1 MERKMS
7 VPAFGGSSLLAI
19 FAVLCLTVFALLSFS
34 TVHAEKRL
42 SDSALSSVTAYYEAD
57 TQAEKIF
64 ALLRNGQLPEGVTK
78 EGNLYTYICPISHS
92 QQLVVELEQ
101 GETWQVR
108 KWHAQA
114 ITNTETDDH
123 LPVWDGE

>member
-1 MERKMS
+1 MARKLS

-42 SDSALSSVTAYYEAD
+42 SDSALSSVTAYYAAD
-57 TQAEKIF
+57 TQAEMIF
-64 ALLRNGQLPEGVTK
+64 AQLRNGELPEVVTK
-78 EGNLYTYICPISHS
+78 AGNIYTYTCPISHS

-101 GETWQVR
+101 GETWLVH
-108 KWHAQA
+108 KWQAQA
-114 ITNTETDDH
+114 IANTETDDH
-123 LPVWDGE
+123 LPIWDGE